1 MTLMTMKDLCA
12 PQEYLYY
19 EASIETR
26 RNSGNRV
33 SRVLPVVVSH
43 LSRLDSSSVKPR
55 DEIPSNFCIVSL
67 WIARRVAP
75 PLFLSVCPVVVY

>member
-33 SRVLPVVVSH
+33 SRH

>member
-1 MTLMTMKDLCA
+1 MKDLCA

-33 SRVLPVVVSH
+33 SRVLSVIVSAPPH

-55 DEIPSNFCIVSL
+55 DEILSNFCIVSL